1 MRYLFYII
9 IFLFIT
15 SCNKTTTAK
24 KSFYPFIKK
33 MDISYNISIDQFENS
48 TIITQTHNDIKQT
61 DSSNSENLISFLT
74 LKKDTLLWKTKK
86 TDGSESFNNLT
97 KIKNRYLRPST
108 IPRTLGKN
116 LRSTNFIAKYDENF
130 KFLSSKEFDLGTYPS
145 AESFIIANENNLI
158 HISNLFNHGKAE
170 ELILRECNLNFEILR
185 EVKYS
190 TQIKSSFRP
199 IFSQKYDDKHFI
211 LIADK
216 SSYEKR
222 MNNYDISLFDNNLIL
237 KWTKQIQLNNIT
249 NALFLSKTKTLI
261 ITNNINNNETINTYD
276 YKGDFL
282 KSITISNFKIDE
294 IIANNDSFFVQGKYD
309 NGISKILK
317 LDNKAKILSEEIID
331 YTNYYEQQKFIVSKD
346 GYFLCYYN
354 SKNGIF
360 KISEIFK
367 NNKSS

>member
-1 MRYLFYII
+1 
-9 IFLFIT
+9 
-15 SCNKTTTAK
+15 
-24 KSFYPFIKK
+24 
-33 MDISYNISIDQFENS
+33 
-48 TIITQTHNDIKQT
+48 
-61 DSSNSENLISFLT
+61 
-74 LKKDTLLWKTKK
+74 
-86 TDGSESFNNLT
+86 
-97 KIKNRYLRPST
+97 
-108 IPRTLGKN
+108 
-116 LRSTNFIAKYDENF
+116 
-130 KFLSSKEFDLGTYPS
+130 
-145 AESFIIANENNLI
+145 
-158 HISNLFNHGKAE
+158 
-170 ELILRECNLNFEILR
+170 
-185 EVKYS
+185 
-190 TQIKSSFRP
+190 
-199 IFSQKYDDKHFI
+199 
-211 LIADK
+211 
-216 SSYEKR
+216 

>member
-1 MRYLFYII
+1 
-9 IFLFIT
+9 
-15 SCNKTTTAK
+15 
-24 KSFYPFIKK
+24 

-48 TIITQTHNDIKQT
+48 TIITQIHNDIKQT

-116 LRSTNFIAKYDENF
+116 LRSTNVIAKYDENF

-211 LIADK
+211 LI
-216 SSYEKR
+216 Y
-222 MNNYDISLFDNNLIL
+222 LCL
-237 KWTKQIQLNNIT
+237 T
-249 NALFLSKTKTLI
+249 
-261 ITNNINNNETINTYD
+261 
-276 YKGDFL
+276 
-282 KSITISNFKIDE
+282 TISF
-294 IIANNDSFFVQGKYD
+294 
-309 NGISKILK
+309 
-317 LDNKAKILSEEIID
+317 
-331 YTNYYEQQKFIVSKD
+331 
-346 GYFLCYYN
+346 
-354 SKNGIF
+354 
-360 KISEIFK
+360 
-367 NNKSS
+367 